1 MKGVFAL
8 IRFVDT
14 PSAQSRFYHLCQ
26 NSPFGC
32 KLAATAASY
41 GFHRPFARFWLD
53 PSTAYCQLDS
63 ALTLS
68 SIPQNPAEA
77 RAFLSMTGASEIS
90 GPTEALAAMGL
101 PSEVGGPAL
110 EKSLPPAKAESMEP
124 VNITDIH
131 GLLAELRMAGEWE
144 SFYLDLSHRLRHGT
158 ALAVAEYADGRLAGC
173 AVAALSQGQALLS
186 ALGVREDCRR
196 QGLGTRLAE
205 RLEGLIPGRKLY
217 ALREAGKNQAFYAR
231 LGFTEAGSWAA
242 CSLPADRK

>member
-1 MKGVFAL
+1 M
-8 IRFVDT
+8 IRFIDS
-14 PSAQSRFYHLCQ
+14 PSAQSRFFHLCQ

-32 KLAATAASY
+32 KLSATAASY

-90 GPTEALAAMGL
+90 GPAEALSAMGL
-101 PSEVGGPAL
+101 PSETGGPAL
-110 EKSLPPAKAESMEP
+110 EKSLPPGTAESMEP

-131 GLLAELRMAGEWE
+131 GLLAELHMAGDWE

-158 ALAVAEYADGRLAGC
+158 ALAVAEYTDGRLAGC
-173 AVAALSQGQALLS
+173 AVAAVAEGQALLS
-186 ALGVREDCRR
+186 ALGVREAYRR
-196 QGLGTRLAE
+196 QGMGARLVGRMEA
-205 RLEGLIPGRKLY
+205 LLPGKKLY
-217 ALREAGKNQAFYAR
+217 ALRENGKNQAFYAK
-231 LGFTEAGSWAA
+231 LGFTETGSWAA
-242 CSLPADRK
+242 CSLPNPYAFPQR